1 MTIRRIILKRK
12 KLLASAALL
21 LIALSAAKLYNPE
34 SKPAGINVGHTG
46 ILPEESVFDIQTG
59 KYIDVAGID
68 AKYGLKERILN
79 ALGLN
84 DAQLAEKQAF
94 YITLNVHVDAP
105 NSTLLGLEY
114 SNLAFSELRPAY
126 NRHPPLFIYKS
137 PVCDEKTVKRYLL
150 NDTEGKLD
158 LVGIVN
164 EITVLKDSSRSIKDS
179 IRITLHN
186 ATQNTD
192 EPLESLDYRI
202 TVCSAR
208 GC

>member
-21 LIALSAAKLYNPE
+21 LIAMIVVSQYKPAAKPSN
-34 SKPAGINVGHTG
+34 INVGHIG
-46 ILPEESVFDIQTG
+46 ILPEESAFNIQAG
-59 KYIDVAGID
+59 NYIDVGGID
-68 AKYGLKERILN
+68 AKHGLKERILN

-84 DAQLAEKQAF
+84 DAHLTEKQAF

-105 NSTLLGLEY
+105 NRTLLGLEY

-126 NRHPPLFIYKS
+126 SRYPMLFIYKS
-137 PVCDEKTVKRYLL
+137 PECDEKTVKRYLL

-158 LVGIVN
+158 LVGIAE
-164 EITVLKDSSRSIKDS
+164 EITAIKDSPRSIKDS

-192 EPLESLDYRI
+192 EPLESLDYRL
-202 TVCSAR
+202 TVCSTR